1 MHYVAKVDKN
11 GYVSLKITLLPK
23 KYTMAAEYKGFKTS
37 NKLVVKQTLKVVK
50 KTIKVKKGK
59 KITIKATLKWAN
71 GKGIKG
77 KVIKFKFKGKT
88 YKAKTNKKG
97 LAKVVIKKKTVIKK
111 LKKGKTYKV
120 KVTYSVKHKFGNGY
134 QTVNNVV
141 KCKVKIKK

>member
-71 GKGIKG
+71 GK
-77 KVIKFKFKGKT
+77 VIKFKFKGKP
-88 YKAKTNKKG
+88 
-97 LAKVVIKKKTVIKK
+97 
-111 LKKGKTYKV
+111 YKV